1 MKPQIVL
8 AILVLVVTL
17 AACSASPT
25 PMPTPTFAP
34 PPAPPVSTKPALPP
48 DAPVVKPTLP
58 PPPTKPVLA
67 PSATSAPI
75 PATPALNSKPVLHRP
90 TNLQIGLNF
99 IRFYWSD
106 RPNQLDKTTPYLQ
119 PDAIFRDFKDL
130 GVQTYRQFVQADL
143 FWDIV
148 EPRDNQWNFAQ
159 ADSVIANPD
168 FEPLVTLFR
177 MQYASPTP
185 PWATSPQQFQKKMG
199 VEATDY
205 VETVVKRY
213 APYVKYWEIGN
224 EMAFWRAAD
233 PGTQGSKQAEGE
245 EKLPAAYPLDGY
257 SPREQGVFLAQAA
270 ALIRKNDPD
279 AVIVLTGL
287 PGLDEYGWGTWLP
300 GVIETGGKDWFDI
313 VNYHEYTGWER
324 FTLMRPR
331 FQAEL
336 KKLGLEQKPVW
347 LTETGSSSNPKLTLR
362 TNYPNSAE
370 TQAADV
376 FRRIVSAWGHGDALV
391 VWHTYIT
398 NSDTAGSWSA
408 YGLRSERGNAQ
419 PSLYTFKLLTGELVP
434 LARVEKISADAR
446 GVNAY
451 KITTPAGAIKYVAW
465 GTGNYTLP
473 AGVSQM
479 TSVIPKAD
487 GTFAWQ
493 PAQAGTAIP
502 LSANPVLIK

>member
-1 MKPQIVL
+1 MKHSAL
-8 AILVLVVTL
+8 ALLVLVCALV
-17 AACSASPT
+17 ACNASPT
-25 PMPTPTFAP
+25 AMPPTPTLAP
-34 PPAPPVSTKPALPP
+34 PPPIATKPAIATN
-48 DAPVVKPTLP
+48 APTPAAKPSLP
-58 PPPTKPVLA
+58 PPPTKPGIA
-67 PSATSAPI
+67 PTSAPV
-75 PATPALNSKPVLHRP
+75 ATTASTLNPNPVLHRP
-90 TNLQIGLNF
+90 ANLQIGLNF

-106 RPNQLDKTTPYLQ
+106 KPGLLDLTTPYLQ
-119 PDAIFRDFKDL
+119 PDAIFREFKDL

-143 FWDIV
+143 FWNVI
-148 EPRDNQWNFAQ
+148 EPKDNQWNFAQ
-159 ADSVIANPD
+159 ADSVITNQD

-185 PWATSPQQFQKKMG
+185 PWAVSPQQFQKKMG
-199 VEATDY
+199 AEATDY

-224 EMAFWRAAD
+224 EMVFWRAAD
-233 PGTQGSKQAEGE
+233 PGSQGAKQMEGE

-257 SPREQGVFLAQAA
+257 SPREQGIFLAQAA

-279 AVIVLTGL
+279 AIIVLTGL

-313 VNYHEYTGWER
+313 VSYHDYAGWER

-331 FQAEL
+331 FQEEL
-336 KKLGLEQKPVW
+336 KKLGLDKKPVW
-347 LTETGSSSNPKLTLR
+347 LTETGASSNPKLTLR
-362 TNYPNSAE
+362 TNYPNSTE
-370 TQAADV
+370 TQAADI

-408 YGLRSERGNAQ
+408 YGIRTERGNPQ
-419 PSLYTFKLLTGELVP
+419 SSLYTFKLLTSELVP
-434 LARVEKISADAR
+434 FARVEKISADAR
-446 GVNAY
+446 GMNAY
-451 KITTPAGAIKYVAW
+451 KITTQAGAIKYVVW

-473 AGVSQM
+473 NGVTQM
-479 TSVIPKAD
+479 TSVIQKAD

-493 PAQAGTAIP
+493 AAQAGKAIT